1 MVLANRRAGM
11 FRREDI
17 SELALAYLR
26 EGLTVARAEGA
37 KLDDA
42 VAGEI
47 LAGLLIGPCLLG
59 LVQPSDFL
67 TQMAELGVVLLMFSA
82 GLDSD
87 IDEIIK
93 SGPIALLVAMCG
105 VLLPLAAGT
114 ALYITFYGFDG
125 FGSDSFY
132 HALFMGC
139 ILTATSVSIT
149 VQALRELGH
158 LKTRVGTTI
167 LSAAIIDDVLGIIV
181 LTVITGF
188 KDASA
193 SPVKVLADTG
203 LFFLLLRGDWLSG
216 VPGL

>member
-1 MVLANRRAGM
+1 MDYVIFRDIAVVLIAGKYMGLLARRWKAPQ
-11 FRREDI
+11 
-17 SELALAYLR
+17 
-26 EGLTVARAEGA
+26 
-37 KLDDA
+37 

-132 HALFMGC
+132 HPD
-139 ILTATSVSIT
+139 
-149 VQALRELGH
+149 RH
-158 LKTRVGTTI
+158 
-167 LSAAIIDDVLGIIV
+167 LGIHHRPGPAGIG
-181 LTVITGF
+181 TSQNTG
-188 KDASA
+188 
-193 SPVKVLADTG
+193 
-203 LFFLLLRGDWLSG
+203 GDHHPLCRHYR
-216 VPGL
+216 